1 MGVGQRRP
9 PRRTP
14 LRRFDP
20 SRDHQVTG
28 IICVCAQ
35 HMHNAGAF
43 SWAEMRETGERLAV
57 MVMGDL
63 NDEVEAATTQILNGG
78 PVQEIATAGFDRPDT
93 GDEERICNLAPR
105 IPAAQRFT
113 RIYRGRKELIDDNF
127 VSHALVGKSR
137 RITSSPTQWVP
148 FHPATT
154 TPRKRGGAPESDR
167 RLVLATIDL

>member
-1 MGVGQRRP
+1 MQLVGRP
-9 PRRTP
+9 KLAKPLPKALPRSAVEALLDTIAPDRESKRQT
-14 LRRFDP
+14 D
-20 SRDHQVTG
+20 
-28 IICVCAQ
+28 
-35 HMHNAGAF
+35 
-43 SWAEMRETGERLAV
+43 WAERDLA
-57 MVMGDL
+57 L
-63 NDEVEAATTQILNGG
+63 ILTALLGG
-78 PVQEIATAGFDRPDT
+78 ATAGFDRPDT

-105 IPAAQRFT
+105 IPAARRFT

-154 TPRKRGGAPESDR
+154 TPRKRRGAPESDR